1 MTTPIFNPL
10 KAINSVLYV
19 VSKLKKSDMHKIS
32 KILYFADMVH
42 LSTYGRSITG
52 DTYIAMEYG
61 PVPSAIYD
69 IFKSLR
75 GDGASAYTE
84 MAASAI
90 RIKNR
95 FIVNALQEA
104 DLKYLSKT
112 DIQVIDD
119 VILAFGEHSWA
130 DIVEISHQY
139 AWSNTPLN
147 APISV
152 EKMLIE
158 SHQEQEYISYVTQF
172 INNQKLAM

>member
-1 MTTPIFNPL
+1 
-10 KAINSVLYV
+10 
-19 VSKLKKSDMHKIS
+19 MHKIS

-42 LSTYGRSITG
+42 LSKFGRSITG
-52 DTYIAMEYG
+52 DTYIAMDYG

-75 GDGASAYTE
+75 GDGSSPYKE
-84 MAASAI
+84 MATSAI

-112 DIQVIDD
+112 DTQVIDD
-119 VILAFGEHSWA
+119 IILAFGDHSWA

-152 EKMLIE
+152 ENMLTE

>member
-1 MTTPIFNPL
+1 
-10 KAINSVLYV
+10 
-19 VSKLKKSDMHKIS
+19 MHKIS

-42 LSTYGRSITG
+42 LSKFGRSITG
-52 DTYIAMEYG
+52 DTYIAMDYG

-75 GDGASAYTE
+75 GDGSSPYKE
-84 MAASAI
+84 MATSAI

-112 DIQVIDD
+112 DTLVIDD
-119 VILAFGEHSWA
+119 IILAFGDHSWA

-152 EKMLIE
+152 ENMLTE

-172 INNQKLAM
+172 INNQKHAM